1 MQSIRGISSMA
12 TRQLLNE
19 LAAMYQK
26 LANVGVQ
33 VESVGGV
40 DAAKRVQAD
49 ETFDFVVLASDA
61 IDKLMEARKLV
72 AGSKVD
78 LVRSGVGVAVKAGA
92 PHPDIASEE
101 SLKRAVLAAPTL
113 GYSTGP
119 SGTAL
124 LKLFERWA
132 VADTVRAKLVQAPPG
147 VPVGSLVADG
157 KVALGFQ
164 QLAELIHQPGIEVL
178 GPLPAAVEIITTF
191 SGAVCATCMQRD
203 AAREL
208 LVFMASPPTA
218 DAKRR
223 QGMEPA

>member
-26 LANVGVQ
+26 LADVGVQ

-40 DAAKRVQAD
+40 DAARRVQAD
-49 ETFDFVVLASDA
+49 EAFDFVVLASDA
-61 IDKLMEARKLV
+61 IDKLQEARKVV

-78 LVRSGVGVAVKAGA
+78 VVRSGVSVAVRAGA
-92 PHPDIASEE
+92 PRPDIASED
-101 SLKRAVLAAPTL
+101 SLKRAVLDAQTL

-124 LKLFERWA
+124 IKLFERWGIA
-132 VADTVRAKLVQAPPG
+132 ETVRPRLVQAPPG

-164 QLAELIHQPGIEVL
+164 QLSELIHQPGIEVI
-178 GPLPAAVEIITTF
+178 GPLPKAAEIITTF

-203 AAREL
+203 ATREL
-208 LVFMASPPTA
+208 LLFMASPPTA
-218 DAKRR
+218 DSKRR
-223 QGMEPA
+223 QGMEPS